1 MKKNLIIPIF
11 IFMLILIPK
20 VNASTDSA
28 SSYILMD
35 ETTGRVLLSKDMNS
49 KRLIAS
55 ITNIMTI

>member
-1 MKKNLIIPIF
+1 MKKNLIIIIF

-35 ETTGRVLLSKDMNS
+35 ETTGRV
-49 KRLIAS
+49 
-55 ITNIMTI
+55 